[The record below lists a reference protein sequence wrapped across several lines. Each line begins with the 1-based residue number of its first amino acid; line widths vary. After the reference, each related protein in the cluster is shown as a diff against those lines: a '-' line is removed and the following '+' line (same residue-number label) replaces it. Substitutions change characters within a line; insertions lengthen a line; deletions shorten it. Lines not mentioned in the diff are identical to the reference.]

1 MNKTSKTSKMWFTPK
16 EPGSKR
22 ILIHA
27 INHVGLGHMN
37 RAISV
42 AQWLKKDMPG
52 LQVLFLVEGGEDFI
66 APTGFPWIFVAGQGN
81 ELESYERMTR
91 TALELFRPDLSI
103 HETFL
108 REQIHYPVRD
118 AGIKQILMGNVGN
131 ILRTQF
137 RDRLSMVN
145 DMKLAIILQ
154 QQEEVEPA
162 DQALIAGYKG
172 KTLYAGPLVRYK
184 KQVMGGDLRQKLGLT
199 PEQKV
204 ILLTLAGGGWDAS
217 KDILNNILSA
227 REAILTAHPEAR
239 LIAITGP
246 YFTGELPAIDD
257 FVCYASKFE
266 PFFNDYLDI
275 SSVVVSMAGYSTVNE
290 VAGSGIPAVCVPT
303 AESGD
308 QVGTGS
314 MSEYAQSFPNMVVSS
329 TRKEELAQKVID
341 ALGQQRNLSV
351 VQAFWS
357 RAEKASSAIVGE
369 IKSLLNTGE

>member
-1 MNKTSKTSKMWFTPK
+1 MKKTGNMWFAPK

-42 AQWLKKDMPG
+42 AQWLKKDIPD

-66 APTGFPWIFVAGQGN
+66 APTGFPWLFVAGQGN

-91 TALELFRPDLSI
+91 TVLEIFRPDLSI

-118 AGIKQILMGNVGN
+118 AGIKQVLMGNVGN

-137 RDRLSMVN
+137 RDRLSLVN
-145 DMKLAIILQ
+145 DMDLAIILQ
-154 QQEEVEPA
+154 QPEEVELE
-162 DQALIAGYKG
+162 DRALIAGYKG

-184 KQVMGGDLRQKLGLT
+184 KQMTSGDLRKKLGLT
-199 PEQKV
+199 EEQQV

-217 KDILNNILSA
+217 KEILANMLAA
-227 REAILTAHPEAR
+227 REEILAKYPQAR

-246 YFTGELPAIDD
+246 YFTGELPEIDG

-275 SSVVVSMAGYSTVNE
+275 AAAVVSMAGYSTVNE

-308 QVGTGS
+308 QVGAGS
-314 MSEYAQSFPNMVVSS
+314 MSEYASSFPNMVVSS
-329 TRKEELAQKVID
+329 TQKEELAQKVIE
-341 ALGQQRNLSV
+341 ALGRERDLSV
-351 VQAFWS
+351 VQEFWG

-369 IKSLLNTGE
+369 IKALLN